1 MDTNEFIIILNKAMK
16 EWKKTRID
24 QGVDSLSI
32 EEFARELG
40 ASQPT
45 VTNWLNNKHS
55 PTLESIVNIAPKLAE
70 LLGPDIYEQLGIQR
84 PDPTISQVIQVYD
97 KASTEE
103 KVEMLKMIREWA
115 AERGYQVEE
124 QLKRSDQENEP

>member
-1 MDTNEFIIILNKAMK
+1 MDTNEFITILNKAMR

-24 QGVDSLSI
+24 QGEDSLSI
-32 EEFARELG
+32 EEFSRELG

-45 VTNWLNNKHS
+45 VTNWLNKKYS
-55 PTLESIVNIAPKLAE
+55 PSFSTLRNIAPKLAE

-84 PDPTISQVIQVYD
+84 PDTTISQVIQVYD

-115 AERGYQVEE
+115 AERGYQVGE